1 MDLVQENIKKLKEI
15 FPEAFVEGEVDFDV
29 LRQIFGGGVDTSKE
43 RYSLNWN
50 GKSEARQRAQEVST
64 GTLRP
69 AKEESK
75 NWDNTE
81 NIYIEGDNL
90 EVLKLLQK
98 SYHGKIK
105 MIYIDPPYNTGSDFI
120 YNDDFSQSEEE
131 YKEISG
137 NYDEEGNRAVLGGQI
152 GKTGYP
158 SYGILSGLLLNFD
171 HNDNEIIELEDS
183 GKGLGVEIDVSNA
196 KTLPEEAKLTPP
208 IKGTDDNIDALVKD
222 GQLKNVIKSD
232 GGSPKAKINYNL
244 EIERGEY
251 WKYK

>member
-1 MDLVQENIKKLKEI
+1 MMKKI
-15 FPEAFVEGEVDFDV
+15 FAVSAILIV
-29 LRQIFGGGVDTSKE
+29 LIFGGVL
-43 RYSLNWN
+43 YMLNVQ
-50 GKSEARQRAQEVST
+50 KSST
-64 GTLRP
+64 GLD
-69 AKEESK
+69 AKEEKIIKHGFRLLEEQIGTYIKENYSGISK
-75 NWDNTE
+75 IEFSPIFIQGGKDNPPFTADVLPV
-81 NIYIEGDNL
+81 IY
-90 EVLKLLQK
+90 
-98 SYHGKIK
+98 
-105 MIYIDPPYNTGSDFI
+105 
-120 YNDDFSQSEEE
+120 DD
-131 YKEISG
+131 
-137 NYDEEGNRAVLGGQI
+137 EGNRAVLGGQI

-222 GQLKNVIKSD
+222 GQLKNIIKSD

>member
-1 MDLVQENIKKLKEI
+1 MKKKFLVIISILLILLSAGFVYMTQFHSSTGLDQKEEKIIKHGFRLLEEQIGTYIKENYSGISKIEFSPI
-15 FPEAFVEGEVDFDV
+15 FIQGGKDNPPFTADV
-29 LRQIFGGGVDTSKE
+29 LPV
-43 RYSLNWN
+43 
-50 GKSEARQRAQEVST
+50 
-64 GTLRP
+64 
-69 AKEESK
+69 
-75 NWDNTE
+75 
-81 NIYIEGDNL
+81 IYDDEGD
-90 EVLKLLQK
+90 
-98 SYHGKIK
+98 
-105 MIYIDPPYNTGSDFI
+105 
-120 YNDDFSQSEEE
+120 
-131 YKEISG
+131 
-137 NYDEEGNRAVLGGQI
+137 RAVLGGQI

-222 GQLKNVIKSD
+222 GQLKNIIKSD